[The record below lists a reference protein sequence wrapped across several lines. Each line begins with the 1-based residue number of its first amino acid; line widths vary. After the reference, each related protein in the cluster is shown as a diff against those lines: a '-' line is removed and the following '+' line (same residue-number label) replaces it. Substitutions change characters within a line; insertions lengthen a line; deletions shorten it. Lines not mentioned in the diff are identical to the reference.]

1 MWTQTIFESFEE
13 NDEAKDRLA
22 TYVSTRIELILSSH
36 RTLEVSQHHLNSD
49 TYYLVQYNYEYT
61 LYSTSTSSLRLV

>member
-36 RTLEVSQHHLNSD
+36 RTLEVSQHLNSD
-49 TYYLVQYNYEYT
+49 TYYLVQYKYEYT